1 MFARL
6 RLLREAYRENAW
18 LKQELAR
25 ERVAR
30 QKLQTEGHRQHVE
43 HVEGVRAENLIWIFG
58 AARTGSTWLSR
69 MLSES
74 KGHHVWNE
82 PLVGALFGNLYY
94 KRAKHRIDEQVK
106 HYILGEAFRESWLD
120 SIRTFVLKEASV
132 RFPEAAGT
140 DNYLIIK
147 EPNGSLGAPLLLE
160 ALPESRMI
168 LLVRD
173 PRDVVASS
181 MDARREGGW
190 NNQSNRE
197 QKPMMGKG
205 IDSFVSGRAK
215 DYLQRI
221 QHTKQAY
228 DAHQGRKVLV
238 RYEELRADTLG
249 TMRRIRSALEL
260 PMDENELSQAVAKH
274 SWENIPDGEK
284 GEGKFYRKAT
294 PGGWRED
301 LTPKQAR
308 VIEEVTRPLLEEF
321 YGYR

>member
-6 RLLREAYRENAW
+6 RLLREAHRKNAW
-18 LKQELAR
+18 LKQELAL

-30 QKLQTEGHRQHVE
+30 QKLQTEGRQQHGE
-43 HVEGVRAENLIWIFG
+43 HIESVRAENLIWIFG

-74 KGHHVWNE
+74 KGHYVWNE

-94 KRAKHRIDEQVK
+94 KRAKHRMHEDVE

-120 SIRTFVLKEASV
+120 SIRAFVLKEASV
-132 RFPEAAGT
+132 RFPEAAGP

-197 QKPMMGKG
+197 QKPLMSKG
-205 IDSFVSGRAK
+205 VDSFVSGRAK

-228 DAHQGRKVLV
+228 DAHQGCKVLV

-249 TMRRIRSALEL
+249 TMRRIRSTLKL
-260 PMDENELSQAVAKH
+260 QMDENELS
-274 SWENIPDGEK
+274 
-284 GEGKFYRKAT
+284 
-294 PGGWRED
+294 
-301 LTPKQAR
+301 
-308 VIEEVTRPLLEEF
+308 
-321 YGYR
+321 

>member
-6 RLLREAYRENAW
+6 RLLREAYRKNAW

-43 HVEGVRAENLIWIFG
+43 GMRAENLIWIFG

-94 KRAKHRIDEQVK
+94 KRAKHRIDERVE

-168 LLVRD
+168 LLIRD

-197 QKPMMGKG
+197 QRPMMGKG
-205 IDSFVSGRAK
+205 IDFFVSGRAK

-238 RYEELRADTLG
+238 RYEELRADTLE

-260 PMDENELSQAVAKH
+260 PMGEEELSQAVHKH

-284 GEGKFYRKAT
+284 GKGKFYRKAT

>member
-6 RLLREAYRENAW
+6 RLLREAYRKNAW

-43 HVEGVRAENLIWIFG
+43 GMRAENLIWIFG

-94 KRAKHRIDEQVK
+94 KRAKHRIDERVE

-197 QKPMMGKG
+197 QRPMMGKG

-238 RYEELRADTLG
+238 RYEELRADTLE

-260 PMDENELSQAVAKH
+260 PMGEEEQLSQAVHKH

-284 GEGKFYRKAT
+284 GKGKFYRKAT

-301 LTPKQAR
+301 LTPKQVR